1 MLVVEE
7 RSLSMPQKLALIG
20 FGTVGQGLAEIL
32 IDKGEQL
39 KNRYGYE
46 ASVVAISDI
55 NRGSIFKEEGLDLEK
70 VLQQIERDGKVDGHP
85 GATTGWDSLK
95 TIRES
100 GADVVVEITYT
111 DIKTGQPAIDH
122 VRTALENGRHVV
134 TSNKGPVALAGQELA
149 RLAREKGLQFRYE
162 GTVISGTPAL
172 NLALENLAGAEIRE
186 VRGILNGTTNFIL
199 SEMEAGQGYAE
210 TLKKAQELGY
220 AEAQPDAD
228 VEGWDA
234 LAKIVIIANM
244 LMGGDVSISQVPCTG
259 ITAITPDDVAAAQ
272 KERARWK
279 LIARAWRQ
287 DGHVQAS
294 VSPQKVP
301 RDDFL
306 VGVGGVTNAITF
318 DTDLLGPVTIV
329 GPGAGRL
336 QTGFSILVDLLAI
349 HRASGSSR

>member
-1 MLVVEE
+1 MA
-7 RSLSMPQKLALIG
+7 QKLAFIG

-32 IDKGEQL
+32 IEKEKQL
-39 KNRYGYE
+39 HDRFGYQ
-46 ASVVAISDI
+46 ATVVAISDI
-55 NRGSIFKEEGLDLEK
+55 NRGSIFKADGLDLKK
-70 VLQQIERDGKVDGHP
+70 VLQQVEKDGRIDGHP
-85 GATTGWDSLK
+85 GATPGWDSLK

-100 GADVVVEITYT
+100 GADVIVEITYT

-122 VRTALENGRHVV
+122 VRTALEKGCHVV
-134 TSNKGPVALAGQELA
+134 TSNKGPVALAGQELVQ
-149 RLAREKGLQFRYE
+149 LAQQHGRQFRFE

-172 NLALENLAGAEIRE
+172 NLALENLAGTDIRE

-199 SEMEAGQGYAE
+199 TEMEAGQAYAE
-210 TLKKAQELGY
+210 TLKKAQQLGY

-244 LMGGDVSISQVPCTG
+244 LMGGDVKISQVPCTG
-259 ITAITPDDVAAAQ
+259 ITKITSDDMAAAK
-272 KERARWK
+272 KENARWK

-287 DGHVQAS
+287 DGRIQAS

-301 RDDFL
+301 VDDFL
-306 VGVGGVTNAITF
+306 AGVSGVTNAITF

-329 GPGAGRL
+329 GPGAGKL
-336 QTGFSILVDLLAI
+336 ETGFSILVDLLAI
-349 HRASGSSR
+349 HRASH